1 MSLIKY
7 IECTVA
13 KLDPKIR
20 CRSIDE
26 TVQSFVSDTA
36 SLVFFGDGGA
46 AEADRLNREAEE
58 AKKERR

>member
-1 MSLIKY
+1 M
-7 IECTVA
+7 
-13 KLDPKIR
+13 
-20 CRSIDE
+20 
-26 TVQSFVSDTA
+26 QSFVTDTA